1 MTNEEQLELIAQAR
15 EVLTDFISFQN
26 EKIASVKEEAKST
39 GLPDHPFNRDRIT
52 NEELILSLATT
63 HLAEMDEH
71 YNNFVEGNYN
81 LAESVEGWF
90 CQGCYE
96 RNDFDT
102 PCQKLLTKAKRLLGV
117 E

>member
-1 MTNEEQLELIAQAR
+1 MTNEELIAQAR
-15 EVLTDFISFQN
+15 EFLEQEIKLNQ
-26 EKIASVKEEAKST
+26 
-39 GLPDHPFNRDRIT
+39 DRIEDFSSMGLET
-52 NEELILSLATT
+52 PYFKKLVRLAAT

-96 RNDFDT
+96 RNDSDT
-102 PCQKLLTKAKRLLGV
+102 PCQKLLTKAKRLLG
-117 E
+117 EDTK

>member
-15 EVLTDFISFQN
+15 ELCEKQIAYWQN
-26 EKIASVKEEAKST
+26 VTVSPNQSHAKSQ
-39 GLPDHPFNRDRIT
+39 HN
-52 NEELILSLATT
+52 SWAT

-71 YNNFVEGNYN
+71 KNAFVEGNYN
-81 LAESVEGWF
+81 LAESVEGWY

-96 RNDFDT
+96 RNDSDT
-102 PCQKLLTKAKRLLGV
+102 PCQKKVTKAKRLLGV

>member
-1 MTNEEQLELIAQAR
+1 MTNEAQELIAQAR
-15 EVLTDFISFQN
+15 ELC
-26 EKIASVKEEAKST
+26 ERKIAEWQEVFDEASKYS
-39 GLPDHPFNRDRIT
+39 DAQHQRDEI
-52 NEELILSLATT
+52 NSWTT

-96 RNDFDT
+96 RNDSDT

-117 E
+117 SK

>member
-1 MTNEEQLELIAQAR
+1 MTDLVAEAIALC
-15 EVLTDFISFQN
+15 E
-26 EKIASVKEEAKST
+26 
-39 GLPDHPFNRDRIT
+39 
-52 NEELILSLATT
+52 EELWNANSMLQEPWKFNSTYEMVQRTINSWTT

-81 LAESVEGWF
+81 LTESTEGWF

-96 RNDFDT
+96 RNETDT
-102 PCQKLLTKAKRLLGV
+102 PCRKKVTKVKRLLGK

>member
-15 EVLTDFISFQN
+15 ELC
-26 EKIASVKEEAKST
+26 ERKIAEWQEVFDEASKYS
-39 GLPDHPFNRDRIT
+39 DAQHQRDEI
-52 NEELILSLATT
+52 NSWTT

-96 RNDFDT
+96 RNDSDT
-102 PCQKLLTKAKRLLGV
+102 PCQKLLTKAKLLLGV

>member
-1 MTNEEQLELIAQAR
+1 MTNTVE
-15 EVLTDFISFQN
+15 
-26 EKIASVKEEAKST
+26 
-39 GLPDHPFNRDRIT
+39 T
-52 NEELILSLATT
+52 NEELIATARELCEKQIKEWQRTVTFLGGSKDNHAENQLNSWTT

-81 LAESVEGWF
+81 LTESTEGWF

-96 RNDFDT
+96 RNETDT
-102 PCQKLLTKAKRLLGV
+102 PCQKKVTKVKRLLGV

>member
-1 MTNEEQLELIAQAR
+1 MTDHTIVLYDHDKSPADLVAEAIALCEREIKEWR
-15 EVLTDFISFQN
+15 EVIPLGVGDNENYAPTQLNSWLTH
-26 EKIASVKEEAKST
+26 K
-39 GLPDHPFNRDRIT
+39 
-52 NEELILSLATT
+52 
-63 HLAEMDEH
+63 AEFEEH

-96 RNDFDT
+96 RNESDT
-102 PCQKLLTKAKRLLGV
+102 PCRELVTKAKRLLGR

>member
-1 MTNEEQLELIAQAR
+1 MTNEEKLELIAQAR

-71 YNNFVEGNYN
+71 EAIEVDEADEDGNCSKCLRIDEEPVDYP
-81 LAESVEGWF
+81 
-90 CQGCYE
+90 C
-96 RNDFDT
+96 DF
-102 PCQKLLTKAKRLLGV
+102 LVTKAKRLLGV
-117 E
+117 K